1 MYRAAKNYV
10 AGLQAALIVATPA
23 AATATATAAATA
35 TTASAEAAASTAATS
50 AAPTTAAFALWT
62 GFVDNDLPAHQ
73 VLAIERLDGPVGLFI
88 IVDLNEPEPA
98 RLTGEAVADQ
108 SYVRRSDARLN
119 KPVGQLFLI
128 DLKRQIPDIQ
138 LFHRRTPSAR

>member
-1 MYRAAKNYV
+1 MYRAATNYV
-10 AGLQAALIVATPA
+10 AGLQAGLIIAPAAT
-23 AATATATAAATA
+23 AATATPTAATA

-62 GFVDNDLPAHQ
+62 GFVDDDLPAHQ
-73 VLAIERLDGPVGLFI
+73 ILAIQRLDGPVGLFI

-138 LFHRRTPSAR
+138 LFHRWTPSAR